1 MMTPLNCI
9 ISFADNLFS
18 SITNLDQ
25 KKKAQ
30 LIATTAKL
38 LKHNMRDLLDRSL
51 LELGKLDPNFEPK
64 NLKDLMNEVVDIMN
78 F

>member
-9 ISFADNLFS
+9 ISFAENLFS
-18 SITNLDQ
+18 SVSNPAQ

-64 NLKDLMNEVVDIMN
+64 NLKDLMNEVVEIMN

>member
-9 ISFADNLFS
+9 ISFADNLIC
-18 SITNLDQ
+18 SISNLDQ

-30 LIATTAKL
+30 LIGTTAKL

-51 LELGKLDPNFEPK
+51 LELGKLDPNFEQK
-64 NLKDLMNEVVDIMN
+64 NLRDLMNEVVDIMI